1 MELHRPREK
10 TKRQFTLKQMW
21 SETAKK
27 IDSLHKTLETAGKG
41 MSKAAIIDKAVSQFA
56 NRKLKQIKEKS
67 K

>member
-1 MELHRPREK
+1 MK
-10 TKRQFTLKQMW
+10 FILKQMW
-21 SETAKK
+21 KETAKK

-56 NRKLKQIKEKS
+56 NRKLKQIS

>member
-21 SETAKK
+21 SETAEK
-27 IDSLHKTLETAGKG
+27 IDSLHKTLKTAGKE
-41 MSKAAIIDKAVSQFA
+41 MSKAAIIDKAVTQFA
-56 NRKLKQIKEKS
+56 NRKIKQIS